1 MPGPNGTYSA
11 YKVQHMPA
19 NANLLTGSRGP
30 TIEKPQKYLFGKGIV
45 SGTAAGASSGGWIGA
60 AIGAGVGLIGDIIG
74 WRQSKKAQEQAQDFN
89 KVEADRAYGRSLASE
104 REAAAYNS
112 EAAQVQR
119 MKAAGLSPA
128 LAYQQMGPSTMS
140 GVSASPASSPAAPV
154 ADFNADGLGVANAA
168 IQARAVDATAKLQA
182 TEGAKMDVERLQLE
196 IDNLTRHQSNIS
208 AIDAQL
214 SQKGLNEATTAR
226 LNALRDLEVQQ
237 LLETINNISSSTKKI
252 DAESAFI
259 AGPQTQKVYSDIS
272 LNKSTIELQGSQVAL
287 SETQRKKLNSEID
300 TIDFNLDN
308 DYDFRDAVKD
318 LLVEHDIDPRYWK
331 YVTEFLSD
339 VGPRVVSQTSET
351 LLSWFKADNW
361 INLFSRWISS
371 KNIGKSNSYEHIMQD
386 VEKKK

>member
-1 MPGPNGTYSA
+1 MPGPAGTYSA
-11 YKVQHMPA
+11 YQVQHLPS
-19 NANLLTGSRGP
+19 NANLLKGSRGP
-30 TIEKPQKYLFGKGIV
+30 TIEKPQKYLFGKGLV

-74 WRQSKKAQEQAQDFN
+74 WRQSKKAQKQAQKFN
-89 KVEADRAYGRSLASE
+89 KDEADKAYGRSLASE

-112 EAAQVQR
+112 EAAQVER

-168 IQARAVDATAKLQA
+168 IQARAVDATSKLQA

-196 IDNLTRHQSNIS
+196 IDNLTRHQQNI
-208 AIDAQL
+208 AQYENML
-214 SQKGLNEATTAR
+214 SQKGLNEATASR
-226 LNALRDLEVQQ
+226 LRELLALEKSQ
-237 LLETINNISSSTKKI
+237 LVETIANISSSTKKL

-259 AGPQTQKVYSDIS
+259 AGPQTQKVASDIA
-272 LNKSTIELQGSQVAL
+272 LNKSTIDLQGYQASL
-287 SETQRKKLNSEID
+287 TEKQRQKLISEID
-300 TIDFNLDN
+300 SIDFKLDN
-308 DYDFRDAVKD
+308 DYDLRDAVKE
-318 LLVEHDIDPRYWK
+318 LLAEHDIDPRYWK

-386 VEKKK
+386 DEKKK